1 MNLRHK
7 RLESHVLGLT
17 FELYSCYSLRQRC
30 MAIFYLHFNLCI
42 LKVLAKDTGLATP
55 VKCYTTEL
63 QTQSFDIY
71 IFP

>member
-7 RLESHVLGLT
+7 RLESHVFGLT
-17 FELYSCYSLRQRC
+17 FELYSCYSHRQRC
-30 MAIFYLHFNLCI
+30 MEIFYLHFYFCI
-42 LKVLAKDTGLATP
+42 LKVLAKDTGLATL
-55 VKCYTTEL
+55 VKCYTTES